1 MSTYT
6 HKRFSPFVKPGS
18 FLDHLQFCYEYSA
31 AYFKQHS
38 PRVLFLHSIL
48 GVGTNIFP
56 MKKEDESTLSSMVR
70 VCMSLTHRV
79 HPCQDRARART
90 HTHTHTHAHTW

>member
-1 MSTYT
+1 MLT
-6 HKRFSPFVKPGS
+6 HSLTFALHAHARARQGS

-56 MKKEDESTLSSMVR
+56 MKQEDESTLASMVG
-70 VCMSLTHRV
+70 
-79 HPCQDRARART
+79 
-90 HTHTHTHAHTW
+90 